1 MASKGRTEK
10 VGIVGSG
17 LIGRSWAMLFASVGY
32 NVTMYDV
39 EPQQIKSA
47 LDDIKNQ
54 LTELEKTGM
63 LRGTLTPS
71 QQFAKIKGSTKLE
84 ECVKDTM
91 YVQEC
96 IPERL
101 DIKQDMFQQL
111 DKLVTD
117 KTILA
122 SSTSCILPS
131 KFTENLKHRSNAIVV
146 HPVNPPYYV
155 PLVELVP
162 APWTN
167 PDVLT
172 FTRKLMKEIGQAP
185 VTLRKEIDG
194 FILNRIQYALMAE
207 AWRIYEDG
215 VATVEDIDTV
225 MSEGL
230 GMRYAFLGPFK
241 VPHLNA
247 EGYKDYMEKFAAGIH
262 RITSNFGPAPHMDQ
276 NPTLKK
282 INDELLAEIPLDK
295 LLESRM
301 WRDQRVAAL
310 SKLKRDMNKQ

>member
-1 MASKGRTEK
+1 
-10 VGIVGSG
+10 
-17 LIGRSWAMLFASVGY
+17 MLFASVGY
-32 NVTMYDV
+32 NVTLYDV
-39 EPQQIKSA
+39 EPQQIQRA
-47 LDDIKNQ
+47 FEDIKNQ

-63 LRGTLTPS
+63 IRGTLKS
-71 QQFAKIKGSTKLE
+71 SEQLSKIKGSTSLE
-84 ECVKDTM
+84 ECVKDAM
-91 YVQEC
+91 YIQEC

-101 DIKQDMFQQL
+101 DVKQSMFQEL
-111 DKLVTD
+111 DKLVGD

-131 KFTENLKHRSNAIVV
+131 QFTENLKHRSNTIVV

-167 PDVLT
+167 PDVVT
-172 FTRKLMKEIGQAP
+172 FARKLMKEIGQAP

-247 EGYKDYMEKFAAGIH
+247 EGYQEYMEKFGTGIH
-262 RITSNFGPAPHMDQ
+262 RITSNFGQAPHMDH
-276 NPTLKK
+276 NPTLKN
-282 INDELLAEIPLDK
+282 INDELLSVIPLDK
-295 LLESRM
+295 LQESRM
-301 WRDQRVAAL
+301 WRDHRVAAL
-310 SKLKRDMNKQ
+310 SKLKRDMNNQ